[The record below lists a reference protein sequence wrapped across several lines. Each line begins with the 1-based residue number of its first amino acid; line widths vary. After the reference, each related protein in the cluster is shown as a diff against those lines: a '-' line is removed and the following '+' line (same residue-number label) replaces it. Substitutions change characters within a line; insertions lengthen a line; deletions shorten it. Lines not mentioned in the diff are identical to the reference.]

1 MSFCSGRGMAFSKIQ
16 ILRGAIWQGIWQLAL
31 REAVQK
37 VQRIRGTGG
46 AAVLPRNCLRDPGT
60 MFTPGHPE
68 EWHKE
73 TPERTPVPRDS
84 AGTEVG
90 NP

>member
-37 VQRIRGTGG
+37 VQRIRR
-46 AAVLPRNCLRDPGT
+46 AAEELPKRPRQEPRCPGI
-60 MFTPGHPE
+60 
-68 EWHKE
+68 
-73 TPERTPVPRDS
+73 PRVQRWVIPNYSTKINPDLW
-84 AGTEVG
+84 VG
-90 NP
+90 RSIKILPP